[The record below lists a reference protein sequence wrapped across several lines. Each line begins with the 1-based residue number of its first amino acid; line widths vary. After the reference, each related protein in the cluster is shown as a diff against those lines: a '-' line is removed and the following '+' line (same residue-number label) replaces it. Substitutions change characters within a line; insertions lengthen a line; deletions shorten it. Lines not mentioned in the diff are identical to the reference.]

1 MSMLLNISQ
10 EILDQE
16 VIGINEAI
24 GTIGVEISEHLEIG
38 DNKLDK
44 RLNTLMY
51 LINIRESLSFY
62 SIESDFLT
70 QDDIR
75 YLINQAKKVINNIE
89 LPDNSIYQ

>member
-10 EILDQE
+10 EILNQE

-62 SIESDFLT
+62 SIESNFLT

>member
-62 SIESDFLT
+62 SIESNFLT

>member
-44 RLNTLMY
+44 RLDTLMY